1 MGNDPYMNGML
12 QESPFF
18 AKSDVE
24 AALVLIL
31 QSRMEHRGLRL
42 IPQPSRCVCQ
52 YQVHE
57 FSFTDE
63 EGAKP
68 GAPVDRIG
76 GIGFA
81 EITRGGVILVGDQV
95 FYNDVL
101 IGTVAGFDETHMPNH
116 YNILL
121 RRDRLETGRDLN
133 MVPGSRLRFH
143 RPE

>member
-12 QESPFF
+12 QENPFF

-116 YNILL
+116 LNVVL
-121 RRDRLETGRDLN
+121 RCDRLNLSSALGAA
-133 MVPGSRLRFH
+133 VGQHLRFTFG
-143 RPE
+143 